1 MHARTMSK
9 EFTIKM
15 MLLGRMEDIWEFIS
29 VKKVEARAGS
39 VKKVE
44 FILRVA
50 SFVYMAV
57 TE

>member
-9 EFTIKM
+9 EFTVKM

>member
-1 MHARTMSK
+1 MHVRTMSK
-9 EFTIKM
+9 EFTVKM
-15 MLLGRMEDIWEFIS
+15 MLLDRMEDIWEFIS

-39 VKKVE
+39 VKKVK

>member
-1 MHARTMSK
+1 MHIRTMSK
-9 EFTIKM
+9 EFTVKM

>member
-1 MHARTMSK
+1 MHVRTMSK
-9 EFTIKM
+9 EFTVKM
-15 MLLGRMEDIWEFIS
+15 MLLDRMENIWEFIS

-39 VKKVE
+39 VKKVK

>member
-1 MHARTMSK
+1 MHVRTMSK
-9 EFTIKM
+9 EFTVKM
-15 MLLGRMEDIWEFIS
+15 MLLDRMEDTREFIS

>member
-1 MHARTMSK
+1 MHVRTMSK
-9 EFTIKM
+9 EFTVKI
-15 MLLGRMEDIWEFIS
+15 MLFDRMEDIWEFIS
-29 VKKVEARAGS
+29 VKKVEARAAS
-39 VKKVE
+39 VKKVK

>member
-9 EFTIKM
+9 EFTVKM
-15 MLLGRMEDIWEFIS
+15 MLLDRMEDIWEFIS

>member
-1 MHARTMSK
+1 MHVRTMSK
-9 EFTIKM
+9 EFTVKM
-15 MLLGRMEDIWEFIS
+15 MLLDRMEDIWEFIS

>member
-1 MHARTMSK
+1 MTMPK
-9 EFTIKM
+9 EFTVKM
-15 MLLGRMEDIWEFIS
+15 MLLDRMEDIWEFIS

-39 VKKVE
+39 VKKVK